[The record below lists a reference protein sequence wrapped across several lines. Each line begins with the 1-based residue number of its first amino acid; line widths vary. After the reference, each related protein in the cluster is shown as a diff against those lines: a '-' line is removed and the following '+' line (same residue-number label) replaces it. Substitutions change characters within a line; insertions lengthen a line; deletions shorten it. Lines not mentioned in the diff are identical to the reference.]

1 MIELPESN
9 RFKVESRYKLYLVLD
24 SSRSTSRR
32 IRLGRVVL
40 DSADFL
46 NPDRE
51 GYHQLVKTAHYQLV
65 KTVHYQLVKNR
76 TLPACEEPHTTSLW
90 LTHTPNWNWRHH
102 QHFGLLKEIN
112 KFWRRFSGNLLILFF
127 LVFDFLFFCIVWI
140 WDFTLLGCGYLEVT
154 KIIESDWDKLLFLIM
169 NSYCKLDHDVFLFS
183 CDFMWKFVYDVFYL

>member
-1 MIELPESN
+1 M
-9 RFKVESRYKLYLVLD
+9 D
-24 SSRSTSRR
+24 SSRPSSRR

-40 DSADFL
+40 DSVDFL

-76 TLPACEEPHTTSLW
+76 TLPACEEPYTTSLW

-112 KFWRRFSGNLLILFF
+112 KFWRRFSGNFLILFF
-127 LVFDFLFFCIVWI
+127 FSFWFPLLLYCLDMRFYLTWVWI
-140 WDFTLLGCGYLEVT
+140 FGGHKNYWIWLR
-154 KIIESDWDKLLFLIM
+154 
-169 NSYCKLDHDVFLFS
+169 
-183 CDFMWKFVYDVFYL
+183 